1 MLIERLF
8 AGYDIVEE
16 LVQSGGLETIHGGVA
31 KDEMPCRLAECVS
44 SEASSLYAPSNQ
56 APSV

>member
-16 LVQSGGLETIHGGVA
+16 LVQSGGLETIHDGVA
-31 KDEMPCRLAECVS
+31 KDEVPCRLRSVS
-44 SEASSLYAPSNQ
+44 SEASLYAPSNQ